1 MLMLSN
7 FFCIVF
13 EKLRTKEVVNIQF
26 SDNLSLTKLRQLQF
40 VELDMFRRGFLS
52 YVGLLFLIKA
62 NAVAADSI
70 EYLGHYPDTNG
81 GLLGIFLV
89 NVDTM
94 GTYNIDQSGYD
105 FNYTLYPGSN
115 IVYGVLP
122 AFPNDGDLITLT
134 DTGTSAVKATAPTT
148 NGGDE
153 FYFHNLSEAQLTNV
167 VNMDSLET
175 LDLITAPE
183 FTQTYLNKL
192 QLSETNKQVT
202 ANSEGVAEAMAI
214 STMQFDLNYDGFQA
228 SFGFASFNGHQGSA
242 LMFGKKIKDS
252 VFITLSATQSKNTA
266 LAVNLKF

>member
-1 MLMLSN
+1 
-7 FFCIVF
+7 
-13 EKLRTKEVVNIQF
+13 
-26 SDNLSLTKLRQLQF
+26 
-40 VELDMFRRGFLS
+40 MFRRGFLS

-70 EYLGHYPDTNG
+70 EYLGHYPDTVG
-81 GLLGIFLV
+81 GILGVYLV
-89 NVDTM
+89 NVDTETM
-94 GTYNIDQSGYD
+94 YNIDQSGNN
-105 FNYTLYPGSN
+105 FNITLHPGSN

-122 AFPNDGDLITLT
+122 AFPTDGDLITLT
-134 DTGTSAVKATAPTT
+134 DTGTSAVKATASTT

-153 FYFHNLSEAQLTNV
+153 FHFHNLSQAQLTNV
-167 VNMDSLET
+167 VHIDPTLESQ
-175 LDLITAPE
+175 DLVTAPE

-202 ANSEGVAEAMAI
+202 ANSEGIAEAMAI